1 MAEFDPTIFS
11 EATTYTPTTATLT
24 LTFSDGVDAT
34 LTDTITLDAEWTAAF
49 LKCIRTGDV
58 FTRADGCLPVGSPEL
73 RPESKHHFMRQ
84 RAVAASRFQGWLKR
98 KPLA

>member
-1 MAEFDPTIFS
+1 MAEFDPQTFN
-11 EATTYTPTTATLT
+11 ETTSYTPTTATLVLSFTDGTTTHQDT
-24 LTFSDGVDAT
+24 LQ
-34 LTDTITLDAEWTAAF
+34 LDAEWVASF
-49 LKCIRTGDV
+49 IRAVRAGDV
-58 FTRADGCLPVGSPEL
+58 FIRADGCLPVDSPEL